1 MNSKYDNYSDE
12 ELIEMYNEGDAEI
25 ADYLL
30 SKHKKIVG
38 MISSKMTVLSLDPD
52 DVIQEGMIG
61 LYKAI
66 VNYKPDKN
74 AKFTTFANLCVTRNI
89 LTGIY
94 KSGNK
99 KNIPL
104 QNYISLFETTTDSEG
119 NTGLSIEEVH
129 PSDEAD
135 PERIALNNEK
145 YKELTDYIEENL
157 TDLEKKVVDLRVAET
172 DVSEIPAILGISD
185 KSADNAYQRAK
196 KKISAFLLVRD

>member
-1 MNSKYDNYSDE
+1 MKVKYDDYSDE
-12 ELIEMYNEGDAEI
+12 ELIEMYNEGDTDI

-38 MISSKMTVLSLDPD
+38 MVSSKMTILSLDPD

-129 PSDEAD
+129 PSDEDD

-172 DVSEIPAILGISD
+172 EISEIPEILGISE

-196 KKISAFLLVRD
+196 KKISAFLLARD

>member
-135 PERIALNNEK
+135 PERIARKNEK